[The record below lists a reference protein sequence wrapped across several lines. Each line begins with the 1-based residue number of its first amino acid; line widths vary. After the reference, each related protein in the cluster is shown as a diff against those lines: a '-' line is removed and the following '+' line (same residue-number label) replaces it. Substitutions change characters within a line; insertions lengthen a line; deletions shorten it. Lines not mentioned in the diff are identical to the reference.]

1 MNMFDEA
8 RSIAGMMSLCKISQS
23 ETARRMGVSQSY
35 VANKLR
41 LLHFDEGM
49 QRRIIDSGI
58 SERHARAL
66 LALSGEELEAAFNK
80 VTAEGLTVAET
91 EAIADLYRVGRAA
104 KIAKN
109 ATRVAGIESFL
120 VGIRKSVDLLAG
132 LGVTVNERVGRH
144 GERTYVT
151 ICIEE

>member
-1 MNMFDEA
+1 
-8 RSIAGMMSLCKISQS
+8 
-23 ETARRMGVSQSY
+23 
-35 VANKLR
+35 
-41 LLHFDEGM
+41 M

-66 LALSGEELEAAFNK
+66 LALSGEVLEAAFNK

-104 KIAKN
+104 KISKN